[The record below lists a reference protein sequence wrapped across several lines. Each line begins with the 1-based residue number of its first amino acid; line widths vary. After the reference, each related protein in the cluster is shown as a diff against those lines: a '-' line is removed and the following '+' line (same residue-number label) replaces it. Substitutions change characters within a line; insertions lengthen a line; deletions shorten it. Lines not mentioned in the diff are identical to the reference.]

1 MLYIDTCMHACR
13 HTDIQTYKRTDVQT
27 YRQTYRQ
34 TYTHTR
40 IHTCIHTLHYL
51 TWRYPI
57 FVTIH
62 IDSQLFI
69 WMRLHHLV
77 ILRKLEPFFANPVPS
92 AGMLESSRRV
102 SFGDLCWKGKTD
114 ASCSRDTAETPRLLW
129 SFLNN
134 SWKGCGKDGCF
145 QRGRTSWKK
154 VKTPSWNFALSDSP
168 LMSSHILWC
177 SKRIAVEQLGFR
189 PTHPNHVLTHP
200 NHPSLQSIGCSL
212 SW

>member
-1 MLYIDTCMHACR
+1 MVYIDACM
-13 HTDIQTYKRTDVQT
+13 HTDIQTNRHTDVQT
-27 YRQTYRQ
+27 YRRTNIQTDIQ
-34 TYTHTR
+34 TDIHAYT
-40 IHTCIHTLHYL
+40 HTCIHTLHYL

-77 ILRKLEPFFANPVPS
+77 ILRKLAPFFANPVPS

-154 VKTPSWNFALSDSP
+154 VKHHHGISRFQTVLSCPLIFYDVQKGLRLNSWVSDQRIQTMFWRTQTTLAYSP
-168 LMSSHILWC
+168 
-177 SKRIAVEQLGFR
+177 
-189 PTHPNHVLTHP
+189 
-200 NHPSLQSIGCSL
+200 
-212 SW
+212 